1 MNNSVTFLKCIL
13 LMLTLSS
20 TYLYAEGENE
30 EQSSEESAAIDFRH
44 SQGEGFI
51 KDAEE
56 KEAMEEED
64 KGEHMGSLP
73 FIRTAKI
80 IKSAITCEDCIDWHP
95 VGICFW
101 LKCSLFECSVEESI
115 KIHQNL
121 PDLLVATHTSS
132 LSPLYE
138 IRKAGINDVKSAN
151 LTDKNQDHSG
161 IETYLDFKHAEVV
174 GNPAV
179 VFFNMLHDSEDE
191 YFCKSGV
198 EIPYYP
204 YFLSGL
210 DPSWSDTNLEA
221 MLASLYIF
229 PIRPKIKTNFPLGY

>member
-64 KGEHMGSLP
+64 KGGHKGRLP

-80 IKSAITCEDCIDWHP
+80 IKSAIT
-95 VGICFW
+95 
-101 LKCSLFECSVEESI
+101 
-115 KIHQNL
+115 
-121 PDLLVATHTSS
+121 
-132 LSPLYE
+132 
-138 IRKAGINDVKSAN
+138 
-151 LTDKNQDHSG
+151 
-161 IETYLDFKHAEVV
+161 
-174 GNPAV
+174 
-179 VFFNMLHDSEDE
+179 
-191 YFCKSGV
+191 
-198 EIPYYP
+198 
-204 YFLSGL
+204 
-210 DPSWSDTNLEA
+210 
-221 MLASLYIF
+221 
-229 PIRPKIKTNFPLGY
+229 